1 MIQKIIITAD
11 IFEKTAKFFGCK
23 QTDTMTFT
31 KVGEYFT
38 LSLGCT
44 MLVVTNLKITPSA
57 IEFITIDDSGKGLLR
72 FHNGEL
78 SIYEKDDKLME
89 NIYNNAIYISEYLNW
104 DTIECSDG
112 NTFKD
117 KDTISEEV
125 YRLVKS
131 KIK

>member
-1 MIQKIIITAD
+1 
-11 IFEKTAKFFGCK
+11 
-23 QTDTMTFT
+23 
-31 KVGEYFT
+31 
-38 LSLGCT
+38 
-44 MLVVTNLKITPSA
+44 
-57 IEFITIDDSGKGLLR
+57 
-72 FHNGEL
+72 
-78 SIYEKDDKLME
+78 ME